1 MKQNIIMSLSP
12 DEFKELV
19 KDCLKEVAQL
29 PALSQKED
37 VKFNQKEASAYLGIS
52 QTTIIDWKRKGLI
65 PFHQIPNTRKIYY
78 KKSELMFAASQL
90 ANGRRVQS

>member
-1 MKQNIIMSLSP
+1 MSLSP

-29 PALSQKED
+29 PSLSQKED